1 VTTDAGPH
9 LFWITSRAAGAA
21 ALVLASLAVCLGLL
35 MSTRL
40 LKRFGGP
47 DLRIVHEALSLATL
61 VAIAV
66 HGFAL
71 LGDQFLHPS
80 FADITV
86 PFVSGFKTGW
96 TTLGIVSGWALAALG
111 LSYYTRARIGQD
123 RWRSLHRFTALAWA
137 MGLAHSLGEGTDA
150 GQTWF
155 LVMIGIVAVP
165 ALLLLLWRMSG
176 LGQRRSPARAQPSQ
190 AMGEARS

>member
-9 LFWITSRAAGAA
+9 LFWITSRAAGTA